1 MSSSKEAVV
10 RKGLL
15 IPVALVVV
23 VAAAFIGYQ
32 LYPRQDGQ
40 ARVSASPTQSAAPS
54 LSPTPPPSA
63 SPTSA
68 SARSPEELADRLGAA
83 LEASDWAAIEKLI
96 SPLGWIAAWTGSEA
110 TPGMSPAQAVAWLRQ
125 GAEDGRL
132 AVTVEERP
140 IRTRNQGPPYVT
152 SVWRNFDSR
161 SGGRRPSQNA
171 WLEFRQH
178 TDGNWYWLIAVYNPY
193 AMPDGP

>member
-1 MSSSKEAVV
+1 M

-15 IPVALVVV
+15 IPAVLVVV
-23 VAAAFIGYQ
+23 IAAAFIGYQ

-40 ARVSASPTQSAAPS
+40 ARVSPSPTQSAAPS
-54 LSPTPPPSA
+54 PSPTPPPSPSPTPPPSA

-68 SARSPEELADRLGAA
+68 AARSPEELADRLGAA
-83 LEASDWAAIEKLI
+83 LEASDWAAIEKNI
-96 SPLGWIAAWTGSEA
+96 FPSGWNAGWWGSEG
-110 TPGMSPAQAVAWLRQ
+110 TPRMSPAEAIAWLRQ
-125 GAEDGRL
+125 GTEAGRL

-140 IRTRNQGPPYVT
+140 IRIRGEPYVT
-152 SVWRNFDSR
+152 SAWRNFDSR

-171 WLEFRQH
+171 WLVLRQH
-178 TDGNWYWLIAVYNPY
+178 TDGNWYWFNATYNPY